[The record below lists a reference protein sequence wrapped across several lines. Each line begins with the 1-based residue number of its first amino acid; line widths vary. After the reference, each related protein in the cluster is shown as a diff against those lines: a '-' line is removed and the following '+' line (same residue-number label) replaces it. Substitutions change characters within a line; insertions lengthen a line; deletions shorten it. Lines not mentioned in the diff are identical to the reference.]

1 MPQVPTYAYVIAAA
15 VLFFLLG
22 WIAFRIRNEK
32 LHGQA
37 GQMRQKLLEDARKEA
52 SDLLKTAKLESK
64 EEFYQARSKRMAERA
79 AKGRKMRNAANAP
92 SFEDIDLDGD
102 GKVSAKEFSAHQTE
116 EMAKHRRKKQNRSDN

>member
-1 MPQVPTYAYVIAAA
+1 MKRNTLALFLVVVSIAGASSAIAQDEARGREKGHNMPV
-15 VLFFLLG
+15 F
-22 WIAFRIRNEK
+22 
-32 LHGQA
+32 
-37 GQMRQKLLEDARKEA
+37 
-52 SDLLKTAKLESK
+52 SDVDLNADGNIVAD
-64 EEFYQARSKRMAERA
+64 EFYQARSKRMAERA